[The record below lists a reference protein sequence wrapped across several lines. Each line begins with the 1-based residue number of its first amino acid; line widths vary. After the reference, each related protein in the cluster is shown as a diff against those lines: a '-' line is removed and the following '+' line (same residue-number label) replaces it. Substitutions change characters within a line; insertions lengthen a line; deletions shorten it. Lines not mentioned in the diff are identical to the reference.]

1 MIAKNKLLYW
11 LRLVLTWW
19 VATFLFSFLRHYGWP
34 ERMAFAPDYL
44 IAPALD
50 FSLALIVGTGYFGIE
65 LLLNRQAFMRLS
77 FLWWALLKVVLQFLL
92 AIALFAVGLNLYPLF
107 NSTAVQDLTLEEF
120 LGSKLMVVVLVY
132 FLLISLLI
140 TLFQR
145 MYQKVGPGIFGNMLV
160 GRYHKPREEER
171 IFLFIDLRDSTP
183 IAERLGHLLF
193 SQLIQDCFADVT
205 DAVIHHQAEI
215 YQYVGDEVILCW
227 KTKPGLK
234 HNNCIAAFFEFDR
247 ILARRSGYYESNYG
261 FHPEF
266 KAAAHIGRTTVAE
279 VGVVKRELAYHGDV
293 LNTTARIQSKCNELG
308 EQLLIS
314 PALSA
319 RLDLDRDYITHEYP
333 PVELTGKRYSLPV
346 IGIRAR
352 SLPV

>member
-1 MIAKNKLLYW
+1 MIAKHKLLYW

-19 VATFLFSFLRHYGWP
+19 MAIFLFGFFRHYGWP
-34 ERMAFAPDYL
+34 ERMAFSPQYL
-44 IAPALD
+44 IEPALD
-50 FSLALIVGTGYFGIE
+50 FSLALVVGTGYFAIE
-65 LLLNRQAFMRLS
+65 LLLNRKEFMRLS
-77 FLWWALLKVVLQFLL
+77 FLWWAGLKSILQFIL
-92 AIALFAVGLNLYPLF
+92 AVALFATAIKLYPLF
-107 NSTAVQDLTLEEF
+107 NGAVAQDLTLGEF
-120 LGSKLMVVVLVY
+120 LGSKLMVVVLLY
-132 FLLISLLI
+132 FVLVSLLI

-145 MYQKVGPGIFGNMLV
+145 MHQKVGPGILGNMLV
-160 GRYHKPREEER
+160 GKYHRPREEER

-183 IAERLGHLLF
+183 IAERLGHLSF

-205 DAVIHHQAEI
+205 DAVLHHQAEI

-234 HNNCIAAFFEFDR
+234 QNNCIAAFFEFDR
-247 ILARRSGYYESNYG
+247 ILARRSRYYQTTYG
-261 FHPEF
+261 LHPQF

-314 PALSA
+314 PDLAS
-319 RLDLDRDYITHEYP
+319 RLDLEADYLLHEYP
-333 PVELTGKRYSLPV
+333 PVELVGKRYSLPV
-346 IGIRAR
+346 TGVRAR
-352 SLPV
+352 TLPV